1 MVINTLMVFGA
12 TVLPIVFAPGP
23 DILFVSSQGLASGS
37 RAALKANMGVLL
49 GYGMHSI
56 LAAFGLAAVV
66 VASPVLFNG
75 MRWFGVAYI
84 AYLAFRMVMSAMHK
98 SEMPPM
104 QPAAKSVIT
113 KGFFTSFLN
122 PKGLLVYF
130 AILPNFISGSESV
143 AMQSLLLSGVYIASC
158 VIVYS
163 GVALIFG
170 QMSKGEYNDKRRR
183 IGEGVA
189 GGLLATAA
197 VSLAFS

>member
-1 MVINTLMVFGA
+1 MVFGA

-113 KGFFTSFLN
+113 KGFFYQL
-122 PKGLLVYF
+122 PEPERPAGLLCYPAELYF
-130 AILPNFISGSESV
+130 R
-143 AMQSLLLSGVYIASC
+143 Q
-158 VIVYS
+158 
-163 GVALIFG
+163 
-170 QMSKGEYNDKRRR
+170 
-183 IGEGVA
+183 
-189 GGLLATAA
+189 
-197 VSLAFS
+197 